1 MSSLKENPPVQ
12 CPDNLAINEFADRW
26 CVAHTRPRQ
35 EKALAWD
42 VLRLGGSYFLPMYE
56 VTRRSRGRQWRTILC
71 LFPGYVFL
79 CGNDD
84 DRSQALATDRIA
96 NVIPVPDQARLVEEL
111 QSLQRLLASKAGID
125 PYPQLA
131 KGSPC
136 RIRSGPL
143 AGLEGLVERRK
154 GQTRFVV
161 NVTILGQGASV
172 EVDADSIDPTG

>member
-1 MSSLKENPPVQ
+1 MIGLKDNPAIQWPG
-12 CPDNLAINEFADRW
+12 DLAIDEFEGQW

-42 VLRLGGSYFLPMYE
+42 ILRSEGSYFLPMYE

-84 DRSQALATDRIA
+84 DRARALATNRIA
-96 NVIPVPDQARLVEEL
+96 NVIPVPDQARLIEEL
-111 QSLQRLLASKAGID
+111 QSIQRLLASKAGID
-125 PYPQLA
+125 PYPQLG
-131 KGSPC
+131 KGTPC

-143 AGLEGLVERRK
+143 AGLEGRVERR
-154 GQTRFVV
+154 GSRARFVV
-161 NVTILGQGASV
+161 SVTILGQGAMI
-172 EVDADSIDPTG
+172 EIDADSIDPME